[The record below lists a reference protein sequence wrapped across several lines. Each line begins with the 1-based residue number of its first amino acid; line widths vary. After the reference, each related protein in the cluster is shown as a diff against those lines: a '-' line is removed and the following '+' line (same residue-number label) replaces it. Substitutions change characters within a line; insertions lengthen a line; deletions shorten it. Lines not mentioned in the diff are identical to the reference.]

1 LPSSEPKR
9 GEIWQVDFDPTKGSE
24 IKKRRPAVIVSSDAL
39 GVLPVRL
46 VVPLTEWNDS
56 YAGKIWIVR
65 IDASYRNGLTKD
77 SAAETLQTRSV
88 SLERL
93 SNKLGILEE
102 RLLEQVV
109 SALAISVEA
118 V

>member
-1 LPSSEPKR
+1 LPSSEPTR

-24 IKKRRPAVIVSSDAL
+24 IKKRRPAIIVSSDAL

-46 VVPLTEWNDS
+46 VVPLTEWNDA

-65 IDASYRNGLTKD
+65 IDSSSRNGLRKD

-93 SNKLGILEE
+93 SNKVGILEE

-109 SALAISVEA
+109 SALAILTEA